1 MNALPKSS
9 ETPSPWW
16 STLEFPWDETAR
28 LAPVMV
34 ATMASYLDQLGVS
47 ARPMTVGAAEQ
58 ALRHFAGQVTQAD
71 PTCISMAGVERRHI
85 EAHKLWLVARPGK
98 AGKPLSAVTIRNRLG
113 TLRTFFERLR
123 DWDYD
128 DAPSRT
134 LIFPG
139 DFPQADEPLPKFLDD
154 PTMEKFTAA
163 LASDPNP
170 RRRLMVEI
178 LAQTGIRVGELAGLD
193 DKAVTQL
200 GDTMSLRIPVGKLHN
215 DRYVPLGPELAQLIA
230 DYQKLR
236 GPSRSGRLVERDD
249 GQPFDRR
256 TIHRYVERVAK
267 RAGVGHVHPHQL
279 RHTLA
284 TRMINRGMSLEA
296 IAALLGHR
304 SMRMTLTYARISN
317 RTVAEEYFRVT
328 QAVEA
333 SYESG
338 EPLPASIEGANM
350 RRIAAEHRRLLGNG
364 HCTRP
369 TGLDCNF
376 ESICE
381 RCGFFETG
389 PQFLTI
395 LRRQRD
401 DAVGH
406 GQEDRAQLLEGF
418 IDDIDSGA

>member
-1 MNALPKSS
+1 M
-9 ETPSPWW
+9 
-16 STLEFPWDETAR
+16 EFPWADIAR
-28 LAPVMV
+28 KAPVMV

-47 ARPMTVGAAEQ
+47 ARPMTVVAIDQ
-58 ALRHFAGQVTQAD
+58 ALRHFAGQVTEAD
-71 PTCISMAGVERRHI
+71 PHCTSMAAVERRHI
-85 EAHKLWLVARPGK
+85 EAHKLWLAARPGR
-98 AGKPLSAVTIRNRLG
+98 AGKPLAAVTIRHRLG
-113 TLRTFFERLR
+113 LLRTFFERLR

-139 DFPQADEPLPKFLDD
+139 DFPLADEPLPKFLDD
-154 PTMEKFTAA
+154 PTMQKFSAA

-178 LAQTGIRVGELAGLD
+178 LAQTGIRVGELSGLD
-193 DKAVTQL
+193 DKALTVL
-200 GDTMSLRIPVGKLHN
+200 GDTMTLRIPVGKLHN
-215 DRYVPLGPELAQLIA
+215 DRYVPIGPELARLIV
-230 DYQKLR
+230 DYQTLR

-249 GQPFDRR
+249 GRPFDRR
-256 TIHRYVERVAK
+256 TIHRYVDRVAQ

-333 SYESG
+333 NYESG
-338 EPLPASIEGANM
+338 EPLPAGLEGSNM

-369 TGLDCNF
+369 TGLDCTF
-376 ESICE
+376 ESVCE

-389 PQFLTI
+389 PKFLTI

-401 DAVGH
+401 DAAVH
-406 GQEDRAQLLEGF
+406 GQEDRVGLLKSF
-418 IDDIDSGA
+418 IDDIDTGA

>member
-1 MNALPKSS
+1 MSALPKASQ
-9 ETPSPWW
+9 TPSPWW
-16 STLEFPWDETAR
+16 SQIEFPWDETAR
-28 LAPVMV
+28 KAPVMV
-34 ATMASYLDQLGVS
+34 ATMTGYLDQLGVS
-47 ARPMTVGAAEQ
+47 ARQTTVGATELG
-58 ALRHFAGQVTQAD
+58 LRHFAGQVTEAD
-71 PTCISMAGVERRHI
+71 PECTSMAAVERRHI
-85 EAHKLWLVARPGK
+85 EAHKLWLAARPGK
-98 AGKPLSAVTIRNRLG
+98 AGKPLATVTIRHRLG
-113 TLRTFFERLR
+113 LLRTFFERLR

-163 LASDPNP
+163 LASDPDP
-170 RRRLMVEI
+170 RRRVMVEI
-178 LAQTGIRVGELAGLD
+178 LAQTGIRVGELSGLD
-193 DKAVTQL
+193 DKAVTLL
-200 GDTMSLRIPVGKLHN
+200 GDTFSLRIPVGKLHN
-215 DRYVPLGPELAQLIA
+215 DRYVPIGPELVRLIS

-236 GPSRSGRLVERDD
+236 GPSHSGRLVERDD
-249 GQPFDRR
+249 GNPFDRR
-256 TIHRYVERVAK
+256 TIHRYVDRAAK

-338 EPLPASIEGANM
+338 EALPGSVEGANM

-369 TGLDCNF
+369 TGLDCTF
-376 ESICE
+376 ESVCE

-401 DAVGH
+401 DADRH
-406 GQEDRAQLLEGF
+406 GQEDRAELLDGF
-418 IDDIDSGA
+418 LREIDGDG

>member
-1 MNALPKSS
+1 MSALPKSS
-9 ETPSPWW
+9 EIPSPWW
-16 STLEFPWDETAR
+16 STLEFPWAETAR

-47 ARPMTVGAAEQ
+47 ARPSTVAAAEQ
-58 ALRHFAGQVTQAD
+58 ALRHFAGQVTEAD
-71 PTCISMAGVERRHI
+71 PTCTSMAGVERRHI

-215 DRYVPLGPELAQLIA
+215 DRYVPLAPELARLIA

-236 GPSRSGRLVERDD
+236 GPSRSGRLRRTRRRPTVRPTHHPSLRRAGGQTGRRRSRPSPSTPSHAGHSNDQPRHEPRGHRRPPRAPLHAHDADLRTHLKSDRGRGVLPGDPGRRSELRERRAAS
-249 GQPFDRR
+249 GQRRRCQHATDRR
-256 TIHRYVERVAK
+256 
-267 RAGVGHVHPHQL
+267 RASSP
-279 RHTLA
+279 
-284 TRMINRGMSLEA
+284 
-296 IAALLGHR
+296 LG
-304 SMRMTLTYARISN
+304 
-317 RTVAEEYFRVT
+317 
-328 QAVEA
+328 
-333 SYESG
+333 
-338 EPLPASIEGANM
+338 
-350 RRIAAEHRRLLGNG
+350 
-364 HCTRP
+364 
-369 TGLDCNF
+369 
-376 ESICE
+376 
-381 RCGFFETG
+381 
-389 PQFLTI
+389 
-395 LRRQRD
+395 
-401 DAVGH
+401 
-406 GQEDRAQLLEGF
+406 
-418 IDDIDSGA
+418 

>member
-1 MNALPKSS
+1 MNALPKPS
-9 ETPSPWW
+9 ESPSPRW
-16 STLEFPWDETAR
+16 STLEFPWAETAR

-47 ARPMTVGAAEQ
+47 ARPSTVCAAEQ

-71 PTCISMAGVERRHI
+71 PSCSSMAGVERRHI

-123 DWDYD
+123 DWDYE

-215 DRYVPLGPELAQLIA
+215 DRCPLSWH
-230 DYQKLR
+230 D
-236 GPSRSGRLVERDD
+236 
-249 GQPFDRR
+249 
-256 TIHRYVERVAK
+256 
-267 RAGVGHVHPHQL
+267 
-279 RHTLA
+279 
-284 TRMINRGMSLEA
+284 
-296 IAALLGHR
+296 
-304 SMRMTLTYARISN
+304 
-317 RTVAEEYFRVT
+317 
-328 QAVEA
+328 
-333 SYESG
+333 
-338 EPLPASIEGANM
+338 
-350 RRIAAEHRRLLGNG
+350 
-364 HCTRP
+364 
-369 TGLDCNF
+369 
-376 ESICE
+376 
-381 RCGFFETG
+381 
-389 PQFLTI
+389 
-395 LRRQRD
+395 
-401 DAVGH
+401 
-406 GQEDRAQLLEGF
+406 
-418 IDDIDSGA
+418 

>member
-9 ETPSPWW
+9 ETPSPFW
-16 STLEFPWDETAR
+16 STMEFPWVETAR
-28 LAPVMV
+28 RAPVMV

-47 ARPMTVGAAEQ
+47 ARPMTVAATDQ
-58 ALRHFAGQVTQAD
+58 ALRHFAGQVTEAD
-71 PTCISMAGVERRHI
+71 PSCTAMAAVERRHI
-85 EAHKLWLVARPGK
+85 EAHKLWLAARQGRT
-98 AGKPLSAVTIRNRLG
+98 GKPLASVTIRHRLG
-113 TLRTFFERLR
+113 LLRTFFERLR

-128 DAPSRT
+128 DAPHRT

-139 DFPQADEPLPKFLDD
+139 DLPQADEPLPKFLDD
-154 PTMEKFTAA
+154 PTMEKFKAA
-163 LASDPNP
+163 LASDPDP

-178 LAQTGIRVGELAGLD
+178 LAQTGIRVGELSGLD
-193 DKAVTQL
+193 DKTVTLL
-200 GDTMSLRIPVGKLHN
+200 GDTPSLRIPVGKLHN
-215 DRYVPLGPELAQLIA
+215 DRYVPISPELAKLIA
-230 DYQKLR
+230 DYQSLR
-236 GPSRSGRLVERDD
+236 GPSRSGLLVERDD
-249 GQPFDRR
+249 GRPFDRR

-333 SYESG
+333 NYGSG
-338 EPLPASIEGANM
+338 EPLPADLEGVNM
-350 RRIAAEHRRLLGNG
+350 RRIAAERRRLLGNG

-369 TGLDCNF
+369 TGLDCTF
-376 ESICE
+376 ESVCE

-401 DAVGH
+401 DAVDH
-406 GQEDRAQLLEGF
+406 GQQDRVQLLKGF
-418 IDDIDSGA
+418 IDDIDAEA

>member
-1 MNALPKSS
+1 MSALVKRSIVPG
-9 ETPSPWW
+9 PHW
-16 STLEFPWDETAR
+16 SLIEFPWSDIIAR
-28 LAPVMV
+28 APVMV

-47 ARPMTVGAAEQ
+47 ARHTTVAATEMG
-58 ALRHFAGQVTQAD
+58 LRRFAGQVSEAD
-71 PTCISMAGVERRHI
+71 PACTSIAALERRHI
-85 EAHKLWLVARPGK
+85 EAHKLWLLARPGK
-98 AGKPLSAVTIRNRLG
+98 KGRPLATATIRNRLG
-113 TLRTFFERLR
+113 LLRTFFERLR

-154 PTMEKFTAA
+154 PTMAKFRAA
-163 LASDPNP
+163 LATDPNP

-178 LAQTGIRVGELAGLD
+178 LAQTGIRVSELAGLED
-193 DKAVTQL
+193 NAVVRL
-200 GDTMSLRIPVGKLHN
+200 GDSFSLRIPIGKLHN
-215 DRYVPLGPELAQLIA
+215 DRYVPLLPGLVELIA
-230 DYQKLR
+230 DYRKLR

-249 GQPFDRR
+249 GQPFDGR
-256 TIHRYVERVAK
+256 TVHRYVDRVAK

-284 TRMINRGMSLEA
+284 TQMINRGMSLEA

-328 QAVEA
+328 EAVEA
-333 SYESG
+333 SYAKAEA
-338 EPLPASIEGANM
+338 LPASVEGANM

-369 TGLDCNF
+369 IGLDCSF

-381 RCGFFETG
+381 RCGVLRDRPQVPHHLAATARRRCRLRPRG
-389 PQFLTI
+389 P
-395 LRRQRD
+395 
-401 DAVGH
+401 G
-406 GQEDRAQLLEGF
+406 
-418 IDDIDSGA
+418 

>member
-1 MNALPKSS
+1 
-9 ETPSPWW
+9 
-16 STLEFPWDETAR
+16 
-28 LAPVMV
+28 
-34 ATMASYLDQLGVS
+34 
-47 ARPMTVGAAEQ
+47 MTVAATDQ
-58 ALRHFAGQVTQAD
+58 ALRHFAGQVTEAD
-71 PTCISMAGVERRHI
+71 PNCTSMAAVERRHI
-85 EAHKLWLVARPGK
+85 EGHKLWLAARPGR
-98 AGKPLSAVTIRNRLG
+98 AGKSLAPVTIQHRLG
-113 TLRTFFERLR
+113 LLRTFFERLR

-139 DFPQADEPLPKFLDD
+139 DLPQADEPLPKFLDD
-154 PTMEKFTAA
+154 PAMEKFTAA
-163 LASDPNP
+163 LASDPDP

-178 LAQTGIRVGELAGLD
+178 LAQTGIRVGELSGLD
-193 DKAVTQL
+193 DKAVTKL

-215 DRYVPLGPELAQLIA
+215 DRYVPIRPELAKLIT
-230 DYQKLR
+230 DYQTFR
-236 GPSRSGRLVERDD
+236 GPSLSGRLVERDD
-249 GQPFDRR
+249 AQPFDRR

-328 QAVEA
+328 QAVES
-333 SYESG
+333 SYENG
-338 EPLPASIEGANM
+338 EPLPADLEGANM

-418 IDDIDSGA
+418 IDDIDAGA